1 MTCLIIDD
9 NPLARLALRNMA
21 SEIEGLELAGECE
34 SAMEAFNFL
43 QKDPADLLLLDVEMP
58 GMSGLELLKN
68 LEHQPLAILI
78 TSKADY
84 AVEGF
89 DLQVVD
95 YIVKPVALPRL
106 LKAIQRA
113 QERYEAQQLATLQ
126 ELGPSYLFARVN
138 NSLLRIDFDD
148 ILFVQALGDYVVF
161 QTADKKHPVHLTM
174 KALEERLPSNRFL
187 RVHRSYIVALDK
199 ISNLEQNSLQVGK
212 HIVPVAETAKG
223 ELIRKLNVL

>member
-1 MTCLIIDD
+1 MTCLIVDD

-21 SEIEGLELAGECE
+21 SEIEGLQLAGECE

-43 QKDPADLLLLDVEMP
+43 QKNPADLLLLDVELP
-58 GMSGLELLKN
+58 GMSGLELLKS
-68 LEHQPLAILI
+68 LDHQPLAILI

-106 LKAIQRA
+106 LKAVQRA
-113 QERYEAQQLATLQ
+113 MERFEAQRPASVE
-126 ELGPSYLFARVN
+126 ELGPSHLFARVN
-138 NSLLRIDFDD
+138 NQLLRIDFDD

-161 QTADKKHPVHLTM
+161 QTANKKHPVHLTM
-174 KALEERLPSNRFL
+174 KAVEERLPASRFL
-187 RVHRSYIVALDK
+187 RVHRSYIVALKK
-199 ISNLEQNSLQVGK
+199 IANVEQNSLLIGK
-212 HIVPVAETAKG
+212 HIVPVSEHYKG
-223 ELIRKLNVL
+223 ELMQKLNVI